1 VNLFISRTMQSKQI
15 DRVIALDVYHITFEL
30 QSSTALLVI
39 LKKRKIT
46 TQSNII
52 QSLQILGQI
61 LSCINQ

>member
-1 VNLFISRTMQSKQI
+1 MQSKQI